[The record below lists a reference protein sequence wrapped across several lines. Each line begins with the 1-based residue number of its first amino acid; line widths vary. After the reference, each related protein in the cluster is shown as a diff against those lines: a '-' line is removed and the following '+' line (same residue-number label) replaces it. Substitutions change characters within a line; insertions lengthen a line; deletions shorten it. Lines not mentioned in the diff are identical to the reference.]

1 MRLCQQFKIGV
12 LSLVVTAALL
22 TGCTNKG
29 AQQTPSPGNGGA
41 VTTAASPA
49 AGSSPAAAEK
59 ATLNLTEPA
68 IPATALPSAPA
79 KRAYKIG
86 VSLLTRDDEFYKTLE
101 QGLRDAAAQQKVE
114 ITILSGDKDLNKQI
128 NQVQTFIAQKQDA
141 IVLCPVDSQGIIS
154 AVTAANNANIPVFT
168 ADIASKGGKVT
179 SYIASDN
186 AQGGRLLGE
195 YAAKE
200 VLKGT
205 GSVAIL
211 NQSTVSSVQDR
222 VRGFKE
228 ALAKYPNIK
237 VVAEQDVEGGRRENA
252 VPKAVN
258 ILTAQPGINLIFG
271 INDPTALGAL
281 SALQQ
286 LNKTNVAVVGFD
298 AVPEAQ
304 SYISSNSALK
314 ADAIQYPRLIGAST
328 VNVIVKSLNGES
340 VAPIVQIPTGL
351 VTAKSF
357 TK

>member
-1 MRLCQQFKIGV
+1 MHQYRTGA
-12 LSLVVTAALL
+12 LSFTLLALL
-22 TGCTNKG
+22 LIGCTNKG
-29 AQQTPSPGNGGA
+29 AQD
-41 VTTAASPA
+41 TTANNTTSPTAPSMGASASPA
-49 AGSSPAAAEK
+49 A
-59 ATLNLTEPA
+59 ATAKLNLTEPA
-68 IPATALPSAPA
+68 IPATAVPTAPA
-79 KRAYKIG
+79 KKPYKIG
-86 VSLLTRDDEFYKTLE
+86 VSLLTKDDEFYKALE
-101 QGLRDAAAQQKVE
+101 QGLQEAAKKQNVE

-186 AQGGRLLGE
+186 VQGGRIVGE
-195 YAAKE
+195 YAAKD

-205 GSVAIL
+205 GAVAIL

-237 VVAEQDVEGGRRENA
+237 IVADQDVDGGKRENA
-252 VPKAVN
+252 VPKAIN
-258 ILTAQPGINLIFG
+258 ILTAHPEVKLIFG
-271 INDPTALGAL
+271 INDPTALGAV

-286 LNKTNVAVVGFD
+286 LNKPDIAVVGFD

-304 SYISSNSALK
+304 SYISSNKQLK

-328 VNVIVKSLNGES
+328 VGVVIKSLNGET
-340 VAPIVQIPTGL
+340 VPATVQIPTGL
-351 VTAKSF
+351 VNAQSF

>member
-1 MRLCQQFKIGV
+1 MTTMYQRLKLGAF
-12 LSLVVTAALL
+12 SLIVTAALL

-29 AQQTPSPGNGGA
+29 AETSTAGESG
-41 VTTAASPA
+41 VTTSASPA
-49 AGSSPAAAEK
+49 AGASPSAAK
-59 ATLNLTEPA
+59 ATLNLVEPEVPDSA
-68 IPATALPSAPA
+68 KPTAPA
-79 KRAYKIG
+79 KKAYKIG
-86 VSLLTRDDEFYKTLE
+86 VSLLTRDDEFYKALE
-101 QGLRDAAAQQKVE
+101 QGLRDEATKQKVE

-168 ADIASKGGKVT
+168 ADISSKGGKIASAV
-179 SYIASDN
+179 ASDN
-186 AQGGRLLGE
+186 VQGGRLIGE
-195 YAAKE
+195 YAAKDI
-200 VLKGT
+200 LKGK

-237 VVAEQDVEGGRRENA
+237 IVAEQDVDGGKRENA
-252 VPKAVN
+252 VPKAIN
-258 ILTAQPGINLIFG
+258 ILTAQPDTNLIFG

-286 LNKTNVAVVGFD
+286 LNKPNVAVVGFD

-304 SYISSNSALK
+304 SYISSNSQLK
-314 ADAIQYPRLIGAST
+314 ADAIQYPRLIGSST
-328 VNVIVKSLNGES
+328 VNVIIKSLNGET
-340 VAPIVQIPTGL
+340 VDPVIQIPTGL
-351 VTAKSF
+351 VTAQSF
-357 TK
+357 KN